1 MEPTKIIVQR
11 LKKEVDS
18 DIELAIKYYSIL
30 SAINNLHL
38 TEREIQLISF
48 TAIKGNITYANVR
61 EEFCKTYNSTSP
73 SINNIISKLKKV
85 GVFVKEN
92 GKVKVNPIIV
102 IDFKKNITLDIKLV
116 HEETINNVSEG
127 VDHQEDVDQH
137 GDIGED
143 N

>member
-18 DIELAIKYYSIL
+18 DMTLATKYYSIL
-30 SAINNLHL
+30 SAINNLNL
-38 TEREIQLISF
+38 TQREIQLVAF

-73 SINNIISKLKKV
+73 TINNIISKLKKI
-85 GVFVKEN
+85 GIFIKEN
-92 GKVKVNPIIV
+92 GKVKVNPVIT
-102 IDFKKNITLDIKLV
+102 IDFKKDLTLDIKLV
-116 HEETINNVSEG
+116 HGETNINVSERM
-127 VDHQEDVDQH
+127 DSQEDVHQH
-137 GDIGED
+137 GDIRED

>member
-1 MEPTKIIVQR
+1 MTPTKIIVQR
-11 LKKEVDS
+11 LKKDISS
-18 DIELAIKYYSIL
+18 DMELAQKYYSVL
-30 SAINNLHL
+30 SAINNLGL

-85 GVFVKEN
+85 GIFIKEN

-102 IDFKKNITLDIKLV
+102 IDFKNDLTLEIKLV
-116 HEETINNVSEG
+116 HGEANNNVSEG
-127 VDHQEDVDQH
+127 VDHQEDVHQH
-137 GDIGED
+137 GEVGED

>member
-11 LKKEVDS
+11 LKKDVSTDMY
-18 DIELAIKYYSIL
+18 LAMKYYSIL
-30 SAINNLHL
+30 SAINNLNL
-38 TEREIQLISF
+38 TEREIQLVSF

-85 GVFVKEN
+85 GIFIKEN

-102 IDFKKNITLDIKLV
+102 IDFKKNITLEIKLV
-116 HEETINNVSEG
+116 HEETINNVSKG
-127 VDHQEDVDQH
+127 VDHQENVHQH
-137 GDIGED
+137 GDIRED

>member
-1 MEPTKIIVQR
+1 MIVQK
-11 LKKEVDS
+11 LKKDVQTDMQ
-18 DIELAIKYYSIL
+18 LAEKYYSIL

-73 SINNIISKLKKV
+73 SINNIISKLKKI
-85 GVFVKEN
+85 GIFIKEN

-102 IDFKKNITLDIKLV
+102 IDFKKDITLEIKLV
-116 HEETINNVSEG
+116 HGEAINNVSEG
-127 VDHQEDVDQH
+127 VD
-137 GDIGED
+137 